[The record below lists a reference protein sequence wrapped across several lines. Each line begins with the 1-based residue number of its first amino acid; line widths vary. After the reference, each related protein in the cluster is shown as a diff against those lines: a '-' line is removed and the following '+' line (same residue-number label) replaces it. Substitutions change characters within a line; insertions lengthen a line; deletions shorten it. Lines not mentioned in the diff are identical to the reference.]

1 MTGPEV
7 VVLVASPSLFL
18 EDGVQLRVIK
28 VIERRRV
35 CASVRSL
42 FVKVVVFYSGQRPL
56 PRVVKGFII

>member
-1 MTGPEV
+1 MTTGAEA

-28 VIERRRV
+28 NRQI

-42 FVKVVVFYSGQRPL
+42 FVKMVVFLFWAMNLIKNG
-56 PRVVKGFII
+56 